1 MGLHRLFWIPKGL
14 EPSHGAYVQ
23 YPAEELY
30 AILCLES
37 HRHKS
42 LIVGENLGTV
52 PRYVNP
58 TMARHNIKRMY
69 VVQYELAGGSRLR
82 SIPSDSVASLNTH
95 DMPTFAAF
103 WEGLDIK
110 DRSELGFLGRRDA
123 IAERKLRQA
132 VRKSLTRFFERRGW
146 LDNSSPSAESV
157 ARAFLKL
164 LSASRAEVVLVNL
177 EDLWGESQPQN
188 VPGTRDERPNWQ
200 RKARYSLEALC
211 QMPQVLDTL
220 REVDR
225 LRSEGR
231 EKQIKRQKAKIK
243 RQK

>member
-1 MGLHRLFWIPKGL
+1 
-14 EPSHGAYVQ
+14 
-23 YPAEELY
+23 
-30 AILCLES
+30 
-37 HRHKS
+37 
-42 LIVGENLGTV
+42 
-52 PRYVNP
+52 
-58 TMARHNIKRMY
+58 
-69 VVQYELAGGSRLR
+69 
-82 SIPSDSVASLNTH
+82 VASLNTH
-95 DMPTFAAF
+95 DMPTLSAF
-103 WEGLDIK
+103 WEGLYIK
-110 DRSELGFLGRRDA
+110 DRRELGFLGRRDS

-146 LDNSSPSAESV
+146 LDNSSSSAESV

-177 EDLWGESQPQN
+177 EDLWGESLPQN